1 MKASIKNTNLPY
13 RGEPT
18 KAVYKKP
25 VVGDVSKYLR
35 VQLPTVEPRQEPV
48 RMRTV
53 RPVKADHPKQRKPR
67 PSIWNEENIQILI
80 RERSAG
86 TPYADI
92 SKIIGIS
99 KSAIYKKAMELLD
112 DGQIEPIQNFW
123 TEDEKKRLI
132 EMYTAGATGIEM
144 QEALNRSRGSVE
156 HMVKKLRKE
165 GRIWKRR

>member
-18 KAVYKKP
+18 KPVYKKP

-35 VQLPTVEPRQEPV
+35 VQLPTVYPRQEPV
-48 RMRTV
+48 RMRTE
-53 RPVKADHPKQRKPR
+53 QRKPR

-86 TPYADI
+86 TPYTEI

-99 KSAIYKKAMELLD
+99 KSAIYKKTMELLE

-123 TEDEKKRLI
+123 TEDEKKHLI
-132 EMYTAGATGIEM
+132 EMYKAGLTGKEM
-144 QEALNRSRGSVE
+144 QEALNRSRGAVE
-156 HMVKKLRKE
+156 HMIKKLRKE
-165 GRIWKRR
+165 GRIWKR

>member
-1 MKASIKNTNLPY
+1 MKASIKNTNLPF

-35 VQLPTVEPRQEPV
+35 VQLPTVYPRQEPV
-48 RMRTV
+48 RMRTD
-53 RPVKADHPKQRKPR
+53 RPVKADHPKQKRVR

-86 TPYADI
+86 TPYSEI

-99 KSAIYKKAMELLD
+99 KSAIYKKTMELLE

-123 TEDEKKRLI
+123 TEDEKKHLI
-132 EMYTAGATGIEM
+132 EMYKAGLTGKEM
-144 QEALNRSRGSVE
+144 QETLNRSRGSVE

-165 GRIWKRR
+165 GRICKRQ

>member
-35 VQLPTVEPRQEPV
+35 VQLPTVYPQPKPE
-48 RMRTV
+48 RMRV
-53 RPVKADHPKQRKPR
+53 SRPAKADRPKQKRVR
-67 PSIWNEENIQILI
+67 SSIWNEENIQILI

-86 TPYADI
+86 TPYSEI
-92 SKIIGIS
+92 SKIIRIS
-99 KSAIYKKAMELLD
+99 KSAIYKKTIELLE

-123 TEDEKKRLI
+123 TEDEKKHLI
-132 EMYTAGATGIEM
+132 EMYKAGLTGKEM
-144 QEALNRSRGSVE
+144 QEALNRSRGAVE
-156 HMVKKLRKE
+156 HMIKKLRKE
-165 GRIWKRR
+165 GRIWKR

>member
-35 VQLPTVEPRQEPV
+35 VQLPTVYPQPKPE
-48 RMRTV
+48 RMRV
-53 RPVKADHPKQRKPR
+53 SRPAKADRPKQKRVR
-67 PSIWNEENIQILI
+67 SSIWNEENIQILI

-86 TPYADI
+86 TPYTEI

-99 KSAIYKKAMELLD
+99 KSAIYKKTMELLE

-123 TEDEKKRLI
+123 TEDEKKHLI
-132 EMYTAGATGIEM
+132 EMYKAGLTGKEM
-144 QEALNRSRGSVE
+144 QEALNRSRGAVE
-156 HMVKKLRKE
+156 HMIKKLRKE
-165 GRIWKRR
+165 GRIWKR